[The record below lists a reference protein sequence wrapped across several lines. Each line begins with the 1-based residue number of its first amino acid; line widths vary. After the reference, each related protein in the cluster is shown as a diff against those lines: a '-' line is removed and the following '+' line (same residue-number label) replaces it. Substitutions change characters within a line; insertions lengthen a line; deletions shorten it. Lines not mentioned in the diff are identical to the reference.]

1 MKIKETG
8 RIWLCS
14 FDNDGSGDS
23 VGTATDLEV
32 AKAVCEK
39 DAEINEIYLRAWRKS
54 GEAWIAKTDDEF
66 SYYMVFE
73 ECLFSGDDDEK
84 NE

>member
-32 AKAVCEK
+32 AKTVCEK
-39 DAEINEIYLRAWRKS
+39 DAPGKRS
-54 GEAWIAKTDDEF
+54 SHQDP
-66 SYYMVFE
+66 
-73 ECLFSGDDDEK
+73 SGD
-84 NE
+84 NSLRRLMAVSANRPPPLA